1 MASKNGTTGDDTL
14 QGTDQD
20 DTLLG
25 LGGNDT
31 IYTFAGD
38 DSVEGGDGDD
48 WVNAQ
53 INASG
58 GYGLFV
64 SSGLQTI
71 RGGLGN
77 DLLAGGSDS
86 DSIYGEDGFDVLFGG
101 NGADLLDGGADDD
114 TLQGD
119 DGADTLLGGDGQ
131 DRLLTGA
138 GDDSADGGAGD
149 DDINAERSTDGG
161 SPLTYASSSQQTLE
175 GGLGHDLIAGGSDAD
190 RVSGG
195 EGNDTLYGQEGDDT
209 LLGGEGNDRLLT
221 GAGHDSADGGAGDDD
236 INAERPTAG
245 SGLLI
250 YPSGGQQSLEGG
262 YGHDVVVGGSDA
274 DRVSGGDGNDTL
286 YGQGGS
292 DTLLGGAGEDLIVTD
307 DGSQGDGAA
316 DSVDA
321 GDGHDRINGEQTD
334 AVTGTYSFWNSS
346 GAQTL
351 RGGAGDD
358 FIVGGTDGDELDGG
372 SGDDTLHGR
381 DGDDTL
387 IGGGGVDRLVGG
399 AGNDTYVVSSLF
411 SVIDDDA
418 GSADHAKVHAS
429 FVKIPS
435 TVESVEYLDGALP
448 LPYWIDALLP
458 DEAAGL
464 AYRTALGANLTYAY
478 AFPSAIPAYDDDPA
492 HAVGYTGFTPA
503 QQQRAVQ
510 ALDLI
515 ASVTALRFVRVDDPD
530 ALHTLAFA
538 RNAQTNSSGYA
549 LYPHADATGSDVFI
563 DIDEAGDWP
572 DGSYAAHVLI
582 HEIGHALGL
591 KHPFSVAEDLDE
603 VAEPPYLYGAEDSS
617 AWTRMSYTVDLTDY
631 SLGLAPFDIAA
642 LQYLYGIDAS
652 IRPTD
657 DTYVLDDTTPGQFV
671 WDGAGHDTL
680 DASGLTQGATLYLE
694 PGRWSHVGATPA
706 ARIIDPGQFTINF
719 GTRVEDVIGSA
730 HADSLY
736 GNAAAN
742 AMDGAGGDD
751 HLDGGEGDDRL
762 DGGDGEDRLTGGRG
776 ADWIHGG
783 AGLDVAVFTG
793 PMADYDIEPDL
804 ASGRLRVV
812 DRMPD
817 RDGTDTLRGIE
828 TLSFLDAFISAPALS
843 AASTLQVRAYTWNSH
858 ALLPG
863 VVVSPSGERPWSS
876 APSGDDGR
884 TSLDGLGTGL
894 LPLDARRDVP
904 SAEAAGTAQAVNLQD
919 AVAILKLVAGAPVNP
934 GDRPLSP
941 YQAIAADVDA
951 NGTISLGDALAVL
964 RHAVGLPGAPA
975 PAWVF
980 LDEGDPAVPQA
991 SAADPTAPGLPAAP
1005 EPALPTNDTL
1015 GLVGVLRGD
1024 VDGSWAP
1031 PPGSLV
1037 LDEVEPDYFDALVS
1051 RLQAGPDGSLF
1062 SPTQWGIYP
1071 ESA

>member
-31 IYTFAGD
+31 IYTFAGN
-38 DSVEGGDGDD
+38 DSVDGGDGDD

-53 INASG
+53 IDVSG
-58 GYGLFV
+58 KYGLFV

-77 DLLAGGSDS
+77 DLLAGGSDG

-161 SPLTYASSSQQTLE
+161 SPLTYASSGRQTLE
-175 GGLGHDLIAGGSDAD
+175 GGLGDDLIA
-190 RVSGG
+190 
-195 EGNDTLYGQEGDDT
+195 
-209 LLGGEGNDRLLT
+209 
-221 GAGHDSADGGAGDDD
+221 
-236 INAERPTAG
+236 
-245 SGLLI
+245 
-250 YPSGGQQSLEGG
+250 
-262 YGHDVVVGGSDA
+262 GGSDA

-286 YGQGGS
+286 YGQGGT
-292 DTLLGGAGEDLIVTD
+292 DTLLGGAGDDLIVTD
-307 DGSQGDGAA
+307 DGGQGDGAA

-321 GDGHDRINGEQTD
+321 GDGNDRINGEQTD
-334 AVTGTYSFWNSS
+334 AITGAYSFWNSS

-358 FIVGGTDGDELDGG
+358 FIVGGTDGDLLDGG
-372 SGDDTLHGR
+372 SGHDTLHGR

-387 IGGGGVDRLVGG
+387 IGGDGIDRLVGG
-399 AGNDTYVVSSLF
+399 AGDDTYVVSSVF
-411 SVIDDDA
+411 TVVDDSAGDA
-418 GSADHAKVHAS
+418 DRAEVHTS

-464 AYRTALGANLTYAY
+464 AYRTALGPGLTYAY
-478 AFPSAIPAYDDDPA
+478 AFPSTIPAYDDDPA
-492 HAVGYTGFTPA
+492 HAEGYTAFTPA

-515 ASVTALRFVRVDDPD
+515 ASVTALRFVPVDDPD
-530 ALHTLAFA
+530 ALHTVAFA

-549 LYPHADATGSDVFI
+549 RYPHADATGSDVFI
-563 DIDEAGDWP
+563 DIDQTGDWA

-617 AWTRMSYTVDLTDY
+617 AWTRMSYTVDVTDY
-631 SLGLAPFDIAA
+631 SIGLAPFDIAA

-652 IRPTD
+652 IRPSD
-657 DTYVLDDTTPGQFV
+657 DTYVLDDATPGQFV

-680 DASGLTQGATLYLE
+680 DASGLAQGATLYLE

-730 HADSLY
+730 HTDRLY

-742 AMDGAGGDD
+742 AMDGGGGDD
-751 HLDGGEGDDRL
+751 RLDGGEGDDRL

-776 ADWIHGG
+776 ADWLHGG

-793 PMADYDIEPDL
+793 PMTDYDIEPDL
-804 ASGRLRVV
+804 ASGARRVV
-812 DRMPD
+812 DRVPY
-817 RDGTDTLRGIE
+817 RDGADTLRGIE
-828 TLSFLDAFISAPALS
+828 TLSFLDGSISAQALS
-843 AASTLQVRAYTWNSH
+843 TASTLQVRAYTWNSH
-858 ALLPG
+858 MLLPG

-876 APSGDDGR
+876 APSGGDGR

-894 LPLDARRDVP
+894 LPLDVRRDVP
-904 SAEAAGTAQAVNLQD
+904 PAEAAGTAQAVNLQD
-919 AVAILKLVAGAPVNP
+919 AIAILKLVAGAPVNP

-941 YQAIAADVDA
+941 YQTIAADVDA
-951 NGTISLGDALAVL
+951 NGTVSLGDALAVL

-991 SAADPTAPGLPAAP
+991 AAASPTAPGLPAAP
-1005 EPALPTNDTL
+1005 EAALPTNDTL

-1024 VDGSWAP
+1024 VDGSWAVP
-1031 PPGSLV
+1031 TGGQDLDALDPG
-1037 LDEVEPDYFDALVS
+1037 YFDALVS

>member
-1 MASKNGTTGDDTL
+1 
-14 QGTDQD
+14 

-119 DGADTLLGGDGQ
+119 DGADTLLGGDGH

-161 SPLTYASSSQQTLE
+161 SPLTYASSGRQTLE

-195 EGNDTLYGQEGDDT
+195 DGNDTLYGQEGDDT

-262 YGHDVVVGGSDA
+262 YGHDVVVGGNDA

-321 GDGHDRINGEQTD
+321 GDGNDRINGVLTD
-334 AVTGTYSFWNSS
+334 ASTGTYSFWDSS

-358 FIVGGTDGDELDGG
+358 FIVGGRDGDVLDGG

-387 IGGGGVDRLVGG
+387 IGGAGVDRLVGG
-399 AGNDTYVVSSLF
+399 AGDDTYVVSSVF
-411 SVIDDDA
+411 SVIDDSA
-418 GSADHAKVHAS
+418 GGADRAEVHTS

-435 TVESVEYLDGALP
+435 TVEIVEYLDGALP

-464 AYRTALGANLTYAY
+464 AYRTALGASLTYGY
-478 AFPSAIPAYDDDPA
+478 TFPAAIPAYDDDPA
-492 HAVGYTGFTPA
+492 HAEGYTAFTPA

-515 ASVTALRFVRVDDPD
+515 ASVTALHFVPVDDPD
-530 ALHTLAFA
+530 APNTLAFA

-549 LYPHADATGSDVFI
+549 QYPHASATGSDVFI
-563 DIDEAGDWP
+563 DVDLTDSWA
-572 DGSYAAHVLI
+572 DGQYAAHVLI

-603 VAEPPYLYGAEDSS
+603 VAEPPYLYNEEDSS
-617 AWTRMSYTVDLTDY
+617 AWTRMSYTVDVADHT
-631 SLGLAPFDIAA
+631 LGLAPFDIAA

-652 IRPTD
+652 IRPAD
-657 DTYVLDDTTPGQFV
+657 DTYVLDGATPGQFV

-680 DASGLTQGATLYLE
+680 DASGLSVGATLHLT
-694 PGRWSHVGATPA
+694 PGHWSHIGTAPA
-706 ARIIDPGQFTINF
+706 ATITSPGQFTINF
-719 GTRVEDVIGSA
+719 GTWIEDVIGSA
-730 HADSLY
+730 QADRLY
-736 GNAAAN
+736 GNEAAN
-742 AMDGAGGDD
+742 AM
-751 HLDGGEGDDRL
+751 DGGEGDDRVEGFDGDDALKGAGGADTLIGGSGDDWL
-762 DGGDGEDRLTGGRG
+762 DGGAEEDTATFSGVRAEYEIQIDPVTGALTVM
-776 ADWIHGG
+776 DK
-783 AGLDVAVFTG
+783 VA
-793 PMADYDIEPDL
+793 
-804 ASGRLRVV
+804 
-812 DRMPD
+812 D
-817 RDGTDTLRGIE
+817 RDGDDLLWDVE
-828 TLSFLDAFISAPALS
+828 FLQFADERVAAPT
-843 AASTLQVRAYTWNSH
+843 ASPGSVLEVRAYSWKTH
-858 ALLPG
+858 TLLPG
-863 VVVSPSGERPWSS
+863 VVVGAANEEQVVSP
-876 APSGDDGR
+876 PSGDDGR
-884 TSLDGLGTGL
+884 TALTGL
-894 LPLDARRDVP
+894 D
-904 SAEAAGTAQAVNLQD
+904 AGTFPLTVQHTPAPALADASSNAVNLQD
-919 AVAILKLVAGAPVNP
+919 AVAILKLIAGVPVQA

-951 NGTISLGDALAVL
+951 NGVVSLADALGVL
-964 RHAVGLPGAPA
+964 RHAVGWPGAPS

-980 LDEGDPAVPQA
+980 LDE
-991 SAADPTAPGLPAAP
+991 SDPTVPALAAHPTTPGLPAAP
-1005 EPALPTNDTL
+1005 QATLPAADTL

-1024 VDGSWAP
+1024 VDGSWTP
-1031 PPGSLV
+1031 PPGAQD
-1037 LDEVEPDYFDALVS
+1037 LDEVSPGHFDALLT
-1051 RLQAGPDGSLF
+1051 RLNDIPEGPTF

-1071 ESA
+1071 DAT